1 VADPY
6 EKARSADGSSMDPLV
21 ALGSTL
27 PLRQPG
33 TAETRG
39 GESVVCPP
47 ASSSTEPSP
56 ALAAFDSLQRDD
68 PATQQQKTLHFIS
81 HVNAECFISLLQITD
96 PKPDGSRAR
105 VEYNRYYRHLRQ
117 TLETPLPTPE
127 PYPPHP
133 PDRHPEILR

>member
-1 VADPY
+1 
-6 EKARSADGSSMDPLV
+6 MDPLI
-21 ALGSTL
+21 ALGSSLPL

-39 GESVVCPP
+39 VESGVYPP
-47 ASSSTEPSP
+47 ASSSTESNP
-56 ALAAFDSLQRDD
+56 AQAAFDSLQRDD

-96 PKPDGSRAR
+96 QKPDDYRAR
-105 VEYNRYYRHLRQ
+105 AEYKRFYRHLRQ

-127 PYPPHP
+127 PYPPYP